1 MRGNSGANPPAK
13 RHRTGCGPLVIRV
26 WVSALLIGLMSIL
39 IVESVAAQD
48 AASSGVRVSFT
59 AERTELT
66 VGDVVILSLVIDH
79 PTDVVV
85 VVPRLE
91 REWGAFEVQDQTS
104 VQTISVEGEV
114 RTIAKQFRVT
124 LFETGD
130 FETPAMPI
138 SVRGPDGSL
147 EQIETAPVRLRV
159 NSVLSG
165 SDDELKDIR
174 PPADFYGSFWD
185 QPEILVFAGIIF
197 VGAVGASSYYLLRRS
212 RREKRGVVIP
222 VDTRSP
228 WEAATQEFDRIAALD
243 LPEKGDFKAHY
254 TLVAGVLRACLG
266 ATVLRADE
274 SAEMAEMSTVEIGM
288 ALRQSMLDT
297 AIVPAVIRLLEEADL
312 VKFANYS
319 PPASRAYGF
328 MGEARAMVESVR
340 ISLQGRTT
348 GNVSEEGEGTW

>member
-1 MRGNSGANPPAK
+1 MRGHSGANPPAK
-13 RHRTGCGPLVIRV
+13 LHRTGCGPLRIRV
-26 WVSALLIGLMSIL
+26 WLSVLLIGLMSIL
-39 IVESVAAQD
+39 TVESVAAQD

-66 VGDVVILSLVIDH
+66 VGDVVILSLVIAH

-91 REWGAFEVQDQTS
+91 REWGTFEVQDQTS
-104 VQTISVEGEV
+104 VQSISVEGGV

-130 FETPAMPI
+130 FETPALPI
-138 SVRGPDGSL
+138 SIRSQDGSV
-147 EQIETAPVRLRV
+147 ERIEPTPVRLRV

-165 SDDELKDIR
+165 SDEELKDIR
-174 PPADFYGSFWD
+174 PPADFYGTFWD
-185 QPEILVFAGIIF
+185 RATVPVIVGLIL
-197 VGAVGASSYYLLRRS
+197 VGAVGASSYYLFRRS
-212 RREKRGVVIP
+212 RREKRGAVVP
-222 VDTRSP
+222 VDSRNP

-243 LPEKGDFKAHY
+243 LPERGDFKAHY
-254 TLVAGVLRACLG
+254 TLVAGVLRTCLG
-266 ATVLRADE
+266 ATVLSADE
-274 SAEMAEMSTVEIGM
+274 SAEIAEMSTAEIGL

-297 AIVPAVIRLLEEADL
+297 ATVPAVIRLLEEADL

-340 ISLQGRTT
+340 ISLQGQTS
-348 GNVSEEGEGTW
+348 GNVSEEGERTW